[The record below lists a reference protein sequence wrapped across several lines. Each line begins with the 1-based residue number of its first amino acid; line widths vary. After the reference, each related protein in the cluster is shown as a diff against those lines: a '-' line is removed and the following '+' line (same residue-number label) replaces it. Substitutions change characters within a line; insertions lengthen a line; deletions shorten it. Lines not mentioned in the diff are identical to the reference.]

1 MFKFIRQWWS
11 GSKECFC
18 CKRWFSS
25 VVLLKGACL
34 ECRSKLAYF
43 PEIKT
48 VTIAEVI
55 EKFLNDASRISEQTF
70 KILSL
75 EKTLEERDLSS
86 SQQKLDWY
94 KARDGYV
101 ATVARLSNEI
111 QQLQENIRD
120 QSSAFEHGR
129 ATLLQREATIREL
142 EFKVKQFDERV
153 TALTEERA
161 ATVAHLNDELAK
173 AIEQSNTVIEAL
185 RQDKITLTI
194 ENGQL
199 RDDIARLK
207 YGKFTPDELQDLCH
221 NLSGDCV
228 AQYEAFCDGCAS
240 YQRKMFGKADRDA
253 FAATE
258 QKQKE
263 ELNRLR
269 QILSVWDKAGEAIIR
284 AYKIEH
290 SEKPVG

>member
-18 CKRWFSS
+18 CKRWFSP

-48 VTIAEVI
+48 VTIADVI
-55 EKFLNDASRISEQTF
+55 EKFLNDAARISEQTL

-101 ATVARLSNEI
+101 AIVARLSNEI
-111 QQLQENIRD
+111 LQLQENIRG
-120 QSSAFEHGR
+120 QSSAFEHER

-142 EFKVKQFDERV
+142 EFKVKQFDEQV
-153 TALTEERA
+153 AALTEEWA
-161 ATVAHLNDELAK
+161 ATVAHLNDELTK
-173 AIEQSNTVIEAL
+173 AVVRSE
-185 RQDKITLTI
+185 TLT
-194 ENGQL
+194 QQ
-199 RDDIARLK
+199 
-207 YGKFTPDELQDLCH
+207 F
-221 NLSGDCV
+221 
-228 AQYEAFCDGCAS
+228 
-240 YQRKMFGKADRDA
+240 KADFTA
-253 FAATE
+253 AAATE
-258 QKQKE
+258 RKQKE

-290 SEKPVG
+290 NLLDSGGKLQE